1 MSGRCRVL
9 AIASA
14 ARKSDTTM
22 VQEGNRV
29 MHSTSGRGGVILKRS
44 GMRARVQYD
53 DGAVSWVELKDL
65 KAASCIEVHNGID
78 LDAAYA
84 LLLLQLGATPA
95 CSRHPHESR
104 WVLVEE
110 EIDEI
115 HSDSSNPQREEGVV
129 YYVYDLGGFE
139 GKLFSAVWS
148 FRNTRWY
155 SRGGSSGFGN
165 TGVAWAEG
173 AEAAAILWSGER
185 IECTKLRD
193 HRFGRG

>member
-1 MSGRCRVL
+1 M
-9 AIASA
+9 
-14 ARKSDTTM
+14 M
-22 VQEGNRV
+22 QEGDRV
-29 MHSTSGRGGVILKRS
+29 MHSTSGRGGVILKCS

-65 KAASCIEVHNGID
+65 KAAPCIEVHNGID

-84 LLLLQLGATPA
+84 LLLQQLGATPA

-110 EIDEI
+110 EIDEM

-129 YYVYDLGGFE
+129 YYVYDLGGFD

-165 TGVAWAEG
+165 RGVCWAEG

>member
-1 MSGRCRVL
+1 MKRAL
-9 AIASA
+9 QSA
-14 ARKSDTTM
+14 CYRERAKDRHTTM
-22 VQEGNRV
+22 LQEGDRV
-29 MHSTSGRGGVILKRS
+29 MHSTSGRGVILECS

-65 KAASCIEVHNGID
+65 TAAPRIKVHNGVD

-84 LLLLQLGATPA
+84 LLQQQLGATPA

-110 EIDEI
+110 EIDEM
-115 HSDSSNPQREEGVV
+115 HSDSSNPQHEAGVV

>member
-1 MSGRCRVL
+1 M
-9 AIASA
+9 
-14 ARKSDTTM
+14 M
-22 VQEGNRV
+22 QEGDRV
-29 MHSTSGRGGVILKRS
+29 MHSKSGRGVILKRN

-65 KAASCIEVHNGID
+65 NVTLKAAPCIEVHNGID

-95 CSRHPHESR
+95 CSRHPHESTPACSRHPHESR
-104 WVLVEE
+104 WVLVKE
-110 EIDEI
+110 EIDEL
-115 HSDSSNPQREEGVV
+115 HSDSSNPQREEGGV
-129 YYVYDLGGFE
+129 YYVYDLGGFD

-155 SRGGSSGFGN
+155 SRGGSSGFGISR
-165 TGVAWAEG
+165 GVCWAEG
-173 AEAAAILWSGER
+173 EEAAAILWSDER